1 MGSLLRRSAMLT
13 PELMPPTPSFADR
26 IVLAAKEF
34 LGSKKT
40 AAAPSGKS
48 FDQLAAIAQMDPEG
62 ALARLETSLDGL
74 RDMDAERRADI
85 YGKNQ
90 VVSEE
95 HKSVW
100 EQLLHLLLN
109 PLNVMLL
116 VLAVVNFLFLGDFES
131 GGLVSVMVV
140 LSVSLSFIQENRA
153 NNAAEKLREMVSTT
167 ASILRQTTLDD
178 EAAETEEPLVQDL
191 RKSTRLEVPIEELV
205 PGDIIWLSA
214 GDIIPADL
222 RILTARDLFLNQS
235 LLTGESLPVEKFSN
249 LSSCESPNFLELS
262 NIAFMGSHVMSGT
275 AKAVVVATGA
285 HTYFGSLAKS
295 IVGRRATTSFERG
308 VNRFT
313 WLMIRFMLV
322 MVPLVFLINGFTK
335 HDWMEAL
342 IFAMSVAVGLTPQM
356 LPMIVT
362 VNLSKGALA
371 MSRKKVIVKRLN
383 SIQNFGAMDVLCTDK
398 TGTLTQDKVIMKQ
411 YVDLEG
417 EESDMVLRYAYLNS
431 FYQSGLKNL
440 LDIAVLEH
448 VEVRQ
453 DLRIDEQAYGKID
466 EIPFDFVRRR
476 MSVVV
481 SNNQAKQHIL
491 ICKGAVEEILH
502 ACTKGELHGKSYEMT
517 PEDHAAALHLAQ
529 DLNED
534 GFRVIA
540 VAHKDMPPEQAT
552 YGVND
557 ENDMT
562 LIGFVAFLDPPKESA
577 APALAALAGHG
588 IKVKIL
594 TGDNNIVARRIC
606 REVNL
611 EIDGVLTGN
620 ELANMSDE
628 ELDWRVEHTT
638 LFAKVSPAQ
647 KARVIAALHRGG
659 HVVGF
664 LGDGI
669 NDGPA
674 LKSADVGISVDTA
687 ADIAKESADI
697 ILLEKSLM
705 VLEEGVLEGR
715 KVFGNITK
723 YIKMGASSNFG
734 NMFSILGASAW
745 LPFLPMLPIQVLTNS
760 LLYDFSQTA
769 IPTDNVDDEYLTEP
783 RGWDIGHIARFMLIL
798 GPISSIFD
806 YLTYA
811 MLYFGFGA
819 NSPEAAPLFQTA
831 WFVESILTQT
841 LIIHVIRTKKVPF
854 LQSRASWLLILT
866 TLVICTIA
874 VTLPFSAVARSL
886 GFVPLPWAFWPVVI
900 TIIGLYLTATHYVKN
915 WFIRRYGWN

>member
-1 MGSLLRRSAMLT
+1 MMT
-13 PELMPPTPSFADR
+13 PELLPPNLSLIDQILVTLKDFFS
-26 IVLAAKEF
+26 
-34 LGSKKT
+34 SKKASISQSSKT
-40 AAAPSGKS
+40 
-48 FDQLAAIAQMDPEG
+48 FDLLSSIAQLDPDSAIAK
-62 ALARLETSLDGL
+62 LESSPDGL
-74 RDMDAERRADI
+74 GDVEAERRSEL

-90 VVSEE
+90 VVSDE
-95 HKSVW
+95 HKGVA
-100 EQLLHLLLN
+100 QQIIHLLLN
-109 PLNVMLL
+109 PLNVMLV
-116 VLAVVNFLFLGDFES
+116 VLAIVNFLFLGDLES

-140 LSVSLSFIQENRA
+140 LSVTLSFIQENRA

-167 ASILRQTTLDD
+167 ASVLRQATREDAGLDR
-178 EAAETEEPLVQDL
+178 EESPVQDL
-191 RKSTRLEVPIEELV
+191 RKAARFELPIDELV
-205 PGDIIWLSA
+205 LGDILWLSA
-214 GDIIPADL
+214 GDIIPADVRL
-222 RILTARDLFLNQS
+222 LSARDLFLNQAP
-235 LLTGESLPVEKFSN
+235 LTGESMPVEKFPHLTGN
-249 LSSCESPNFLELS
+249 EGLNFLELS
-262 NIAFMGSHVMSGT
+262 NIAFMGSHVLSGT
-275 AKAVVVATGA
+275 AKAIVVATGSQ
-285 HTYFGSLAKS
+285 TYLGSLARS
-295 IVGRRATTSFERG
+295 IIGRRTMTSFERG

-313 WLMIRFMLV
+313 WLMIRFMLI
-322 MVPLVFLINGFTK
+322 MVPLVFVINGFTK
-335 HDWMEAL
+335 HNWMEAF
-342 IFAMSVAVGLTPQM
+342 IFAMSIAVGLTPEM

-362 VNLSKGALA
+362 VNLSRGALA

-417 EESDMVLRYAYLNS
+417 EECDMVLRYAYLNS

-448 VEVRQ
+448 VEVKQ
-453 DLRIDEQAYGKID
+453 DLHIDEQAYSKID

-481 SNNQAKQHIL
+481 SNNKARQHIL

-502 ACTKGELHGKSYEMT
+502 ACNKGELGGKSFEMT
-517 PEDHAAALHLAQ
+517 PEHHADALHLAQ
-529 DLNED
+529 ELNED

-540 VAHKDMPPEQAT
+540 VAHKDMPPEQAS
-552 YGVND
+552 YGVKD

-606 REVNL
+606 KEVNL

-620 ELANMSDE
+620 ELENMSDE

-674 LKSADVGISVDTA
+674 LKAADVGISVDTA

-734 NMFSILGASAW
+734 NMFSVLGASAL
-745 LPFLPMLPIQVLTNS
+745 LPFLPMLPLQVLTNN

-769 IPTDNVDDEYLTEP
+769 IPTDNVDEEYLTKP
-783 RGWDIGHIARFMLIL
+783 RGWDIAHIARFMLIL

-811 MLYFGFGA
+811 IMYYGFGA
-819 NSPEAAPLFQTA
+819 NKPEMAPLFQTA

-841 LIIHVIRTKKVPF
+841 LIIHVIRTNKVPF
-854 LQSRASWLLILT
+854 VQSRASWLLILT

-874 VTLPFSAVARSL
+874 IYLPSSTIARSL
-886 GFVPLPWAFWPVVI
+886 GFVPLPWTFWPVVSV
-900 TIIGLYLTATHYVKN
+900 IIGLYLTSAHFVKN

>member
-1 MGSLLRRSAMLT
+1 MLT
-13 PELMPPTPSFADR
+13 PEMRPPAPSLPDQ
-26 IVLAAKEF
+26 IVLAVKAF
-34 LGSKKT
+34 FGSNKT
-40 AAAPSGKS
+40 SAAQSAKS
-48 FDQLAAIAQMDPEG
+48 FDQLSAIARMDPES
-62 ALARLETSLDGL
+62 ALARLDTSFDGL
-74 RDMDAERRADI
+74 RDTDAERRSEI
-85 YGKNQ
+85 YGRNE
-90 VVSEE
+90 VVGEE

-100 EQLLHLLLN
+100 EQLVHLLLN
-109 PLNVMLL
+109 PLNVMLI
-116 VLAVVNFLFLGDFES
+116 VLAVVNFVFLGDFES
-131 GGLVSVMVV
+131 GGLVSVMIV
-140 LSVSLSFIQENRA
+140 LSVTLSFTQENRA
-153 NNAAEKLREMVSTT
+153 NNAAEKLREMVGTT
-167 ASILRQTTLDD
+167 ASVLRQTTRD
-178 EAAETEEPLVQDL
+178 EEEAETEEPVVQDL
-191 RKSTRLEVPIEELV
+191 RKSMRLELPIDELV

-214 GDIIPADL
+214 GDIIPADV
-222 RILTARDLFLNQS
+222 RILSARDLFLNQS
-235 LLTGESLPVEKFSN
+235 LLTGESMPVEKFPN
-249 LSSCESPNFLELS
+249 AAGNEGANFLELG
-262 NIAFMGSHVMSGT
+262 NIAYMGSHVMSGT

-313 WLMIRFMLV
+313 WMMIRFMLV
-322 MVPLVFLINGFTK
+322 MVPLVFIINGFTK
-335 HDWMEAL
+335 HNWMEAL
-342 IFAMSVAVGLTPQM
+342 IFAMSVAVGLTPEM

-417 EESDMVLRYAYLNS
+417 EECDRVLRYAYLNS

-448 VEVRQ
+448 GEVRQ
-453 DLRIDEQAYGKID
+453 DLHIDEQAYSKID
-466 EIPFDFVRRR
+466 EIPFDFIRRR

-481 SNNQAKQHIL
+481 SNNHARQHIL

-502 ACTKGELHGKSYEMT
+502 ACTKGELHGKSFEMS
-517 PEDHAAALHLAQ
+517 PEDHANALHLAQ

-552 YGVND
+552 YGVKD

-562 LIGFVAFLDPPKESA
+562 LIGFIAFLDPPKESA

-611 EIDGVLTGN
+611 EIEGVLTGN

-674 LKSADVGISVDTA
+674 LKAADVGISVDTA

-734 NMFSILGASAW
+734 NMFSVLGASAW
-745 LPFLPMLPIQVLTNS
+745 LPFLPMQPIQVLTNS

-769 IPTDNVDDEYLTEP
+769 IPTDNVDEEYLTEP

-811 MLYFGFGA
+811 IMYYGFGA
-819 NSPEAAPLFQTA
+819 NSPETAPLFQTA

-841 LIIHVIRTKKVPF
+841 LIIHVIRTKKIPF
-854 LQSRASWLLILT
+854 IQSRASWLLILT

-874 VTLPFSAVARSL
+874 ISLPFSAVARSL

-900 TIIGLYLTATHYVKN
+900 AIIGLYLTSAHFVKN